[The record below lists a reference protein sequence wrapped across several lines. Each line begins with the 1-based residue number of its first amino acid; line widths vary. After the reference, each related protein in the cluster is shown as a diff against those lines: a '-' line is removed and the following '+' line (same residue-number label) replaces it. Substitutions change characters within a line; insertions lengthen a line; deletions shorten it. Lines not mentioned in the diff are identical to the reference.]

1 MTWKSSSHFGFGTCQ
16 AIGKVSGT
24 YQNPFQREI
33 CLRPLQGTFRIEDL
47 DLDLESLL
55 LDLERD
61 LDLRDLDLD
70 LERRERDL
78 RPK

>member
-1 MTWKSSSHFGFGTCQ
+1 MQWVKFLGEKSSFRRH
-16 AIGKVSGT
+16 
-24 YQNPFQREI
+24 
-33 CLRPLQGTFRIEDL
+33 QGTFRIEDL

-78 RPK
+78 YHSEGEDPVYT